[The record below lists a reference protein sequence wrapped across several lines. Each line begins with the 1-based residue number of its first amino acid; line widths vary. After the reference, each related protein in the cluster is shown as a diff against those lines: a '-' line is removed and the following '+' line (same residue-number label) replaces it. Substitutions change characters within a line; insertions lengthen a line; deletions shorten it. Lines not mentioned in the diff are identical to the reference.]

1 MDPRTSNTKISPEHD
16 QATASTPPRV
26 SRRLRAAFDVLDD
39 LVRPEVR
46 PTIQE
51 SRGILETT
59 QATLLPAGSAEISKQ
74 PDRHGL
80 G

>member
-1 MDPRTSNTKISPEHD
+1 
-16 QATASTPPRV
+16 
-26 SRRLRAAFDVLDD
+26 VLDD

-51 SRGILETT
+51 PRGILETT